1 MAGAPADVVVRS
13 PGRVNLIGEHT
24 DHNDGWVL
32 PAAIDRGTD
41 VVARRRP
48 DRLLHVRSASLGVVD
63 EVNLDGLDPQAG
75 PAWARYVRGSAA
87 LLLEASID
95 LPGAD
100 LELDGDL
107 PIGGGLSSSASVELG
122 VATAL
127 LALAGESMAPTE
139 LARLGQRV
147 ENEVVG
153 VASGLMDQLAVA
165 WGRRDHALLIDCR
178 SAAVEPVPL
187 PADVRLLVLD
197 SAVPRQLAES
207 GYNDRRAE
215 CERALE
221 ALRPTRPGIIALR
234 DVSSAEVEAASD
246 RLDPVAFRRA
256 RHVATEDERVLVAA
270 DALRRGAVAAVGEL
284 LVASHA
290 SLRDDFEVS
299 VPELDALVDIAIST
313 PGVHGA
319 RLTGA
324 GFGGCALALV
334 DAAAVDAAAIEVVAR
349 YREATGRPGTA
360 FACAAADGVRVV

>member
-1 MAGAPADVVVRS
+1 MAVDVEVVVRS

-24 DHNDGWVL
+24 DHNEGWVL

-41 VVARRRP
+41 VVARRRT
-48 DRLLHVRSASLGVVD
+48 DRVLHVRSGSLGFTD
-63 EVNLDGLDPQAG
+63 EAGLDDLDPAAG
-75 PAWARYVRGSAA
+75 PAWARYVRGTAA
-87 LLLEASID
+87 LLLAAGVD

-100 LELDGDL
+100 LHLDGDL

-127 LALAGESMAPTE
+127 LALAGESMDPTD

-165 WGRRDHALLIDCR
+165 WGKRGHALLIDCR

-187 PADVRLLVLD
+187 PDDVRLLVLD

-207 GYNDRRAE
+207 GYNERRAE
-215 CERALE
+215 CERALL
-221 ALRPTRPGIIALR
+221 ALRATRPGITALR
-234 DVSSAEVEAASD
+234 DVSSAEVEAAAGL
-246 RLDPVAFRRA
+246 LDPVAFRRA

-270 DALRRGAVAAVGEL
+270 DALRRGALAEVGAL

-299 VPELDALVDIAIST
+299 VPELDALVDIAVAT
-313 PGVHGA
+313 PGVQGA

-334 DAAAVDAAAIEVVAR
+334 EPAAVDDAAAEVVAR